1 MPTSIPPLPLVLYE
15 KQVRLALEEDLGRA
29 GDITTDAI
37 IDSEEHSNAH
47 FVARQDGV
55 IAGLDLAALTFSL
68 LDTNAKLNKTAADGA
83 CVRSGDLIATVTGTT
98 RALLMGERTALNFLG
113 RLCGIATA
121 TAEMVS
127 AVAAYET
134 DIVCTRKTTP
144 GHRILEKYAVRVG
157 GGINHRFGLDDAML
171 IKDNHVIAA
180 GGIVPA
186 LQRARAAVGHL
197 VKIEIEVDTLD
208 QLDNVLRLHPN
219 GADVVMLDNFSAA
232 EVKEAVKRINGR
244 LLTEISGGIT
254 LSSVAEL
261 AAAGADLISS
271 GALTHSVKTLDIG
284 LDFD

>member
-1 MPTSIPPLPLVLYE
+1 MCI
-15 KQVRLALEEDLGRA
+15 RDR
-29 GDITTDAI
+29 
-37 IDSEEHSNAH
+37 
-47 FVARQDGV
+47 
-55 IAGLDLAALTFSL
+55 
-68 LDTNAKLNKTAADGA
+68 
-83 CVRSGDLIATVTGTT
+83 
-98 RALLMGERTALNFLG
+98 
-113 RLCGIATA
+113 
-121 TAEMVS
+121 
-127 AVAAYET
+127 

-244 LLTEISGGIT
+244 LLTEISGGVT

-284 LDFD
+284 LAFD